1 MRRSAL
7 LALCGV
13 ALALL
18 LAVPAA
24 RAEFTFNGY
33 ILHEYGIFI
42 SNEANQSKPDPD
54 RTKHRSFPK
63 DHGGLLGL
71 PSIARNVLQLEAD
84 YWPTSYIRL
93 KGIFRGVL
101 SGTLLADRYA
111 QVPIYAADRFYN
123 NDKRLQEKKEE
134 WVAEH
139 YYREADIRELYLD
152 IFATKRLSFR
162 LGRQQVAWGS
172 TGNFRLLDVV
182 NPINSTWH
190 FASFEA
196 FEDTRIPLWMAK
208 VLYDV
213 PALNGSIEALW
224 VPGVDFKR
232 ENLVTPPLTFV
243 GAWGLPIPPQ
253 NQFDSTITITRK
265 NLVLPPGDLSGS
277 RVGARWLGQA
287 GGLSYTLVYYWTHAI
302 SPPIPAYVEQSLATN
317 SEGLHDTEV
326 FLEFPRQHVFGF
338 SLEYAFESPASL
350 VLKLEASCEP
360 NRRFPLNSFLGPA
373 QSLDRGHPGS
383 WTILT
388 DRPGWQRADFADVR
402 RTVASYAL
410 VLQRP
415 NQWRWLNPTDS
426 VITQFQV
433 FQSFMFDQY
442 SIRDGV
448 FKLGH
453 TGVQERF
460 ADGHREFNKRWWI
473 VDIPGYDTTRS
484 DPYSTLLVFAILT
497 NYLQGMISPTII
509 TAYLP
514 QTMKDEQV
522 ARHWRFFAAVGEAF
536 KKGSGFTS
544 VSVRFKWDNHW
555 RLEVGFNEI
564 YGFYP
569 YKALGLFRDRD
580 EVYTKVMYQ
589 F

>member
-1 MRRSAL
+1 MRRPLVPSLL
-7 LALCGV
+7 LA

-18 LAVPAA
+18 IAVPAA

-42 SNEANQSKPDPD
+42 APDQNQVKPDPD
-54 RTKHRSFPK
+54 KTKHRVFPK
-63 DHGGLLGL
+63 NHGGLQGL

-101 SGTLLADRYA
+101 SAALEADRYA

-123 NDKRLQEKKEE
+123 NDKRTQRKKEE
-134 WVAEH
+134 WVAER
-139 YYREADIRELYLD
+139 YYNQADIRELYLD

-162 LGRQQVAWGS
+162 LGRQQVSWGS

-182 NPINSTWH
+182 NPTDSTWH
-190 FASFEA
+190 FSAFEA
-196 FEDTRIPLWMAK
+196 FEDTRVPLWMAK
-208 VLYDV
+208 VLYDI
-213 PALNGSIEALW
+213 PAADASIEALW

-232 ENLVTPPLTFV
+232 ENLITPPLTFV
-243 GAWGLPIPPQ
+243 GAWGLPIAPQ
-253 NQFDSTITITRK
+253 NKFDSTITVTRK
-265 NLVLPPGDLSGS
+265 VLNLPPGDLSGS

-302 SPPIPAYVEQSLATN
+302 SPPIPAYAEQELASN
-317 SEGLHDTEV
+317 SQGMHNTEI
-326 FLEFPRQHVFGF
+326 FLDFPRQHVFGF
-338 SLEYAFESPASL
+338 SLEYALQSPASL

-360 NRRFPLNSFLGPA
+360 NRRFPLNSYLGPA

-388 DRPGWQRADFADVR
+388 DRSGWQRADFADVR

-415 NQWRWLNPTDS
+415 NQWRWRNPTDS
-426 VITQFQV
+426 VITQFQI
-433 FQSFMFDQY
+433 FQSYLFDEY
-442 SIRDGV
+442 SVRGGT

-453 TGVQERF
+453 VNVQERF
-460 ADGHREFNKRWWI
+460 ANGRKEFNKHWWI
-473 VDIPGYDTTRS
+473 VDIPGYDSTKS
-484 DPYSTLLVFAILT
+484 DPYSTLIVFAILT
-497 NYLQGMISPTII
+497 NYLQGTISPTII
-509 TAYLP
+509 TAYTP
-514 QTMKDEQV
+514 QTLPDKQLKGG
-522 ARHWRFFAAVGEAF
+522 RFFAGIGEAF

-544 VSVRFKWDNHW
+544 VQLRFKWDNHW
-555 RLEVGFNEI
+555 RIEVGVNEI
-564 YGFYP
+564 YGFNP
-569 YKALGLFRDRD
+569 YRALGLFRDRD